1 MKLFWI
7 RLDALL
13 KQGQS
18 VFAAFVVRN
27 TLHSPGTA
35 GARLLVTEAGDVEGT
50 IGGGIMEYN
59 LVNRAR
65 EALQKKDFKPELHHL
80 SHRDEGPGEK
90 SGMICAGEQWNIYY
104 LFRPHEHADT
114 VAQIAR
120 FVVGGEAACATI
132 SPSDVS
138 VNGPVAAKG
147 PQYELTED
155 DDGWTYREQVLNLK
169 RVAIMGGGH
178 CGLALS
184 RTLDQ
189 LGYDVFVFETRRELD
204 TIRANTFACAVEL
217 VDSYRDAGP
226 RVPYP
231 ALTDVVV
238 MTTDFPSDIEALAGT
253 VDLPFRSIGLMGSPA
268 KIAHI
273 RTSLLDAGI
282 AKSFVDGLRAPVGIS
297 IGSNTP
303 AEIAVSIAAEIVR
316 DRNQVD
322 SPSRAT

>member
-35 GARLLVTEAGDVEGT
+35 GARMLVAEAGDVEGT
-50 IGGGIMEYN
+50 IGGGIMEYR
-59 LVNRAR
+59 LVSRAR
-65 EALQKKDFKPELHHL
+65 EILRTNDFTPELHHL

-90 SGMICAGEQWNIYY
+90 SGMICAGEQSNLYY
-104 LFRPHEHADT
+104 LFRPSVHADT
-114 VAQIAR
+114 VAQIAG
-120 FVVGGEAACATI
+120 VVVRNEGGLVTI
-132 SPSDVS
+132 AESGVS
-138 VNGPVAAKG
+138 VEAPVAAEG
-147 PQYELTED
+147 PQHELSED
-155 DDGWTYREQVLNLK
+155 DVGWSYREQLLNLR

-204 TIRANTFACAVEL
+204 TIKANTFARATEI

-226 RVPYP
+226 RVRYP

-238 MTTDFPSDIEALAGT
+238 MTTDFPSDIDALAGL
-253 VDLPFRSIGLMGSPA
+253 VGIQFRSIGLMGSPA
-268 KIAHI
+268 KIARI
-273 RTSLLDAGI
+273 RTSLLDAGVP
-282 AKSFVDGLRAPVGIS
+282 KSFGEGLRAPVGLS

-303 AEIAVSIAAEIVR
+303 AEIAVSVAAEIVR
-316 DRNQVD
+316 DRNKID
-322 SPSRAT
+322 SPSRGI